1 MMRAQLKKGS
11 SVKECMT
18 DERCFIAEIAN
29 DADDEQV
36 SIARARV
43 RPGIATAWH
52 RVRGTCERYLIVAGQ
67 GRAEVEGLEPLEVSA
82 GDVVRIPARCA
93 QRIINTGDSDLIF
106 YCVCSPRFRQENYE
120 SLE

>member
-52 RVRGTCERYLIVAGQ
+52 RVRGTTERYLIVTGQ

-82 GDVVRIPARCA
+82 GDVVRIPAHCA
-93 QRIINTGDSDLIF
+93 QRIINTGDNDLIF

>member
-1 MMRAQLKKGS
+1 MMRADIKKGS
-11 SVKECMT
+11 SVTEYMT

-29 DADDEQV
+29 DPDDDEV

-52 RVRGTCERYLIVAGQ
+52 RVRGTTERYLIISGR
-67 GRAEVEGLEPLEVSA
+67 GRAEVEGLEPAEVTE
-82 GDVVRIPARCA
+82 GDVVRIPPQCA

-120 SLE
+120 TLE